1 MISARLISIFEAV
14 FLTAMVAYLF
24 YDSIYGIMPGILVG
38 LYAYK
43 SRMNIQLKKQKLRRR
58 EQFKDMIIA
67 VESALEAGN
76 SIERAFILAGN
87 DLETMYGPRHE
98 MVREIKSMERRMNLG
113 CSFEEG
119 LMEFARSVDIDEVFD
134 FSEVISTIKRTGGN
148 AIKVI
153 RDTSEKIVEEIELE
167 QELEVIVASK
177 NLEQQ
182 IMILMPSFIILF
194 LRVSSKGF
202 LDPLYH
208 NPIGWILMTL
218 ALVVNISADRL
229 GKKIVDIK
237 K

>member
-1 MISARLISIFEAV
+1 MITARLISLLEAG
-14 FLTAMVAYLF
+14 VAVMLAAILF
-24 YDSIYGIMPGILVG
+24 YDSIYGIIPGVAVG
-38 LYAYK
+38 IYVY
-43 SRMNIQLKKQKLRRR
+43 RCRFRTQLKKRLLRRR
-58 EQFKDMIIA
+58 DEFKDLIIA

-76 SIERAFILAGN
+76 SLERAFSLAAN
-87 DLETMYGPRHE
+87 DIAVMYGPRHE
-98 MVREIKSMERRMNLG
+98 MVSLIRAMERRLSLG
-113 CSFEEG
+113 CTFEES
-119 LMEFARSVDIDEVFD
+119 LAQFARSVDIDEVYD
-134 FSEVISTIKRTGGN
+134 FTEVISTIKKTGGN

-182 IMILMPSFIILF
+182 IMILMPSFIIIF
-194 LRVSSKGF
+194 LKVSSQGF

-208 NPIGWILMTL
+208 NLVGWILMTL
-218 ALVVNISADRL
+218 ALMVNIFADRL